1 MNTQNKIIALIPARD
16 GSKSIKHKN
25 VQSLNNLPLFMHS
38 INVAKAS
45 KNINEIYLLTNNLW
59 YADIARFYKV
69 KVPYLRSGL
78 SSNDIA
84 EDKSVLA
91 EFIKHFKI
99 EKYDESTIFVWLR
112 PTHPFRET
120 KIVDK
125 AIDKFIESNF
135 CSMRTV
141 SLAKQT
147 PYKMW
152 KIYENNRLSRVIG
165 EIEDGKHDAP
175 RQTLPTVYWQDGY
188 LDIFYPCA
196 IKGSPCQLHDAQIG
210 AIVSEEPVELSID
223 LDYPEDFQNAFK
235 MFDNQNSKGDINLHS
250 LNRKMDGKDVKRYG
264 S

>member
-1 MNTQNKIIALIPARD
+1 MQ
-16 GSKSIKHKN
+16 
-25 VQSLNNLPLFMHS
+25 S
-38 INVAKAS
+38 INVSKAS

-84 EDKSVLA
+84 EDKSILA

-112 PTHPFRET
+112 PTHPFREA

-125 AIDKFIESNF
+125 AIDKFIDSDF

-152 KIYENNRLSRVIG
+152 KIHENNRLSRVIG
-165 EIEDGKHDAP
+165 EIEDRKHDAP
-175 RQTLPTVYWQDGY
+175 RQTLPKVYWQDGY
-188 LDIFYPCA
+188 LDILYPCA
-196 IKGSPCQLHDAQIG
+196 IKGSPCQLHGAQIG
-210 AIVSEEPVELSID
+210 AIVSEEQVGLSID

-235 MFDNQNSKGDINLHS
+235 MFDNQNRIDDVNLHP
-250 LNRKMDGKDVKRYG
+250 LNRKIDGKDVKRYG